1 MPIHRTAIIE
11 DGAQIDIS
19 ATIGPYAVIGSN
31 VKIGPGTTVGAH
43 SVIDGHTTIG
53 ADCKIYA
60 STSIGLEPQDM
71 SYTGQP
77 TGVEI
82 GDRVTV
88 REFVTIHRAS
98 KEGNTIVGD
107 DCFLMAYAHVAHDD
121 RLGKGVI
128 MANGATLAG
137 HVTVGDH
144 TVMAGVLIVHQFV
157 RIGRLNMIS
166 GMTGTRLDLP
176 PFAMCDGRPTRV
188 RGVNIIGMR
197 RQKMPA
203 AVRQAIKKA
212 FRLIYRSEE
221 NITQALERVEKEI
234 EPFPEILELVQFF
247 RESKRGVTG
256 KTLPDEDA
264 ESNFGKDGED

>member
-11 DGAQIDIS
+11 DGASIDET
-19 ATIGPYAVIGSN
+19 ADIGPYVVIGPN
-31 VKIGPGTTVGAH
+31 VTIGAGTKIGAH

-53 ADCKIYA
+53 RDCKIYA
-60 STSIGLEPQDM
+60 SASIGLDPQDM

-77 TGVEI
+77 TGVEV

-98 KEGNTIVGD
+98 KEGVTKVGD
-107 DCFLMAYAHVAHDD
+107 DCFLMAYSHVAHDD
-121 RLGKGVI
+121 VLGKGVI

-188 RGVNIIGMR
+188 RGINIIGMR
-197 RQKMPA
+197 RQKMPGE
-203 AVRQAIKKA
+203 VRSAIKKA
-212 FRLIYRSEE
+212 FRMIYRSDE
-221 NITQALERVEKEI
+221 NITQALERIEKEI
-234 EPFPEILELVQFF
+234 HPHPEIIELVDFF
-247 RESKRGVTG
+247 RTSKRGVTG
-256 KTLPDEDA
+256 KTAPDEDA
-264 ESNFGKDGED
+264 EANFGEDD

>member
-1 MPIHRTAIIE
+1 MPIHKTAIIE
-11 DGAQIDIS
+11 DGAIIDPT
-19 ATIGPYAVIGSN
+19 AEIGPYVVIGPN
-31 VKIGPGTTVGAH
+31 VKIGAGTKIGAH

-53 ADCKIYA
+53 NDCKIYA
-60 STSIGLEPQDM
+60 SASIGLDPQDI
-71 SYTGQP
+71 SYKGQP
-77 TGVEI
+77 TGVSM

-88 REFVTIHRAS
+88 REFVTVHRAS
-98 KEGNTIVGD
+98 KEGVTVVGD
-107 DCFLMAYAHVAHDD
+107 DCFLMAYSHVAHDD
-121 RLGKGVI
+121 VLGKGVI

-197 RQKMPA
+197 RQKMA
-203 AVRQAIKKA
+203 AENRSAIKKA
-212 FRLIYRSEE
+212 FRMIYRSDE
-221 NITQALERVEKEI
+221 NITQALERIENEI
-234 EPFPEILELVQFF
+234 HPYPEIVELVDFY
-247 RESKRGVTG
+247 RTSKRGVTG
-256 KTLPDEDA
+256 KTAPDEDA
-264 ESNFGKDGED
+264 EANFGDDTD

>member
-11 DGAQIDIS
+11 DGAVVDS
-19 ATIGPYAVIGSN
+19 TADIGPYVVIGPN
-31 VKIGPGTTVGAH
+31 VKIGSGTRVGAH
-43 SVIDGHTTIG
+43 TVIDGHTTIG
-53 ADCKIYA
+53 KDCLLFP
-60 STSIGLEPQDM
+60 SVSVGLDPQDL
-71 SYTGQP
+71 SYKGQP
-77 TGVEI
+77 TGVTI
-82 GDRVTV
+82 GDRVTL
-88 REFVTIHRAS
+88 REFVTVHRAS
-98 KEGNTIVGD
+98 KEGVTVVGD
-107 DCFLMAYAHVAHDD
+107 DCFLMAYSHVAHDD
-121 RLGKGVI
+121 VLGKGVI

-197 RQKMPA
+197 RQKMAPE
-203 AVRQAIKKA
+203 VRSAIKLA
-212 FRLIYRSEE
+212 FRMIYRSDE
-221 NITQALERVEKEI
+221 NITQALERIESEI
-234 EPFPEILELVQFF
+234 HPHPEIIELVDFF
-247 RESKRGVTG
+247 RTSKRGVTG

-264 ESNFGKDGED
+264 ESNFGDE